1 MSKPLLTFF
10 NFIDSSEE
18 VQLLR
23 SQVQE
28 SKSLC
33 QAAEVERDRL
43 LELVSLLQGR
53 YCTIDG
59 LPWRFRGE
67 RRRSQRTDRGGLDVY
82 VKTN

>member
-1 MSKPLLTFF
+1 MLHFAQPLSPFF
-10 NFIDSSEE
+10 DLSLVNSEE

-43 LELVSLLQGR
+43 LELVSLLQ
-53 YCTIDG
+53 
-59 LPWRFRGE
+59 
-67 RRRSQRTDRGGLDVY
+67 RR
-82 VKTN
+82 